1 MNKKHSIILFLS
13 VVGFVLFMCGICVY
27 TGGGTSL
34 RSVRAAKASE
44 TDAVKDDKEKKTTD
58 NSEEKKSEDNSGSS
72 DTSSTEGTTG
82 STEDTT
88 ASTQQQTTQ
97 YTTTYVDTAALTALT
112 NEYTETLKEKVEVQ
126 TKLNDMMESQNSFIN
141 KLHEIDDMI
150 IDYQD
155 KIDDINNRTNQAHQ
169 MMQELS
175 SQIEQAEAEK
185 DAQYER
191 LKGQIAQEY
200 ENSGYTYMDALFNAT
215 DYADL
220 VNKSEYIQS
229 VDSYNNTILGQL
241 ADAKRRLNDKTTL
254 LNGLT
259 GDLETLEEA
268 YQNEQDTLQI
278 LSDEKENQISFFQ
291 SSIDQTKRELS
302 EVETMERDQS
312 AKIASMEQTY
322 SVSVSVG
329 VSETGYKYAGGDFL
343 WPMPSSSTI
352 SSYYGTRV
360 APTAGASTEHKG
372 IDISCSM
379 GANVLAAADGK
390 VIYVGYLDSAG
401 NAVIIDHGSNI
412 STCYFHLS
420 AFGVNAGD
428 KVTKGQTIAYAGSTG
443 VSTGPHLHF
452 AVRENGTYVNPLK
465 YFTGMNDS
473 GKVSNDEGGTNYDNT
488 QNNSDSSNSSNTND
502 NSSNSNNT
510 NDNNSNSNNSNSN
523 NTNNS
528 GN

>member
-259 GDLETLEEA
+259 EDLETLEEA

-278 LSDEKENQISFFQ
+278 LSDEKENQISFF
-291 SSIDQTKRELS
+291 
-302 EVETMERDQS
+302 
-312 AKIASMEQTY
+312 
-322 SVSVSVG
+322 
-329 VSETGYKYAGGDFL
+329 
-343 WPMPSSSTI
+343 
-352 SSYYGTRV
+352 
-360 APTAGASTEHKG
+360 
-372 IDISCSM
+372 
-379 GANVLAAADGK
+379 
-390 VIYVGYLDSAG
+390 
-401 NAVIIDHGSNI
+401 
-412 STCYFHLS
+412 
-420 AFGVNAGD
+420 
-428 KVTKGQTIAYAGSTG
+428 
-443 VSTGPHLHF
+443 
-452 AVRENGTYVNPLK
+452 
-465 YFTGMNDS
+465 
-473 GKVSNDEGGTNYDNT
+473 
-488 QNNSDSSNSSNTND
+488 
-502 NSSNSNNT
+502 
-510 NDNNSNSNNSNSN
+510 
-523 NTNNS
+523 
-528 GN
+528 